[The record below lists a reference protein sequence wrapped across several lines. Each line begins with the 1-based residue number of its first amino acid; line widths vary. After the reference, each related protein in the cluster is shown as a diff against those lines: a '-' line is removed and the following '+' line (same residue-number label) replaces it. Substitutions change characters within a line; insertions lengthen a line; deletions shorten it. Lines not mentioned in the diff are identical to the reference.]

1 MTASTPASSVH
12 TVEHLLF
19 FTLLQIAII
28 IVVARIAGYLARKI
42 GQPRAVGEIVA
53 GLILGPSLFG
63 ALAPEAFT
71 WVFKSTES
79 APITIMSQIGLIML
93 MFQIGLEFDF
103 SQLREG
109 RNRNAVL
116 LITTMGILAP
126 FSLGIAFGTAS
137 VETLAPGINAA
148 GYTLFMATAFAITA
162 VPILGRIMMEYDLV
176 RTRIGAITITSAAIN
191 DAVGWIVLAVV
202 AAIVTAK
209 FSWPEVLTRLGSLLL
224 YVAVSWFVVRKIL
237 LVIVRRFDRV
247 GWALP
252 TVNEPTEGAAG
263 GHCPPCGALSQ
274 DLMAILLVIIF
285 SSAMLTSKL
294 GIFAIFGGFMMG
306 VLLHDQFDLV
316 EQWRAKVADLVT
328 VLFLPIF
335 FTFTGLRTNVGGL
348 ASGELWAWC
357 GALIALAVLGKFGG
371 CYLASRLAGLTKPES
386 RNVAIM
392 MNTRALMELIVV
404 NLGYDLG
411 VIPQNVF
418 TMLVLMA
425 IASTIMTAPGLRA
438 WLPGM
443 GHAIPVG
450 KDA

>member
-1 MTASTPASSVH
+1 MTPTSPASTVH
-12 TVEHLLF
+12 SVEHLLF

-28 IVVARIAGYLARKI
+28 IVVARLAGFLARKI

-63 ALAPEAFT
+63 SLAPETFH
-71 WVFKSTES
+71 WVFKSTEA

-103 SQLREG
+103 SQLRDSA
-109 RNRNAVL
+109 NRKAVL
-116 LITTMGILAP
+116 LITIMGIVAP
-126 FSLGIAFGTAS
+126 FGLGLGFGSGSADI
-137 VETLAPGINAA
+137 LAPGINVT
-148 GYTLFMATAFAITA
+148 GYTLFMATAFSITA
-162 VPILGRIMMEYDLV
+162 VPVLGRIMMEYDLV

-191 DAVGWIVLAVV
+191 DAMGWTVLAIVS
-202 AAIVTAK
+202 AIVTAK
-209 FSWPEVLTRLGSLLL
+209 FSLPDVFARLGWLLL

-237 LVIVRRFDRV
+237 LVIVRRFDR
-247 GWALP
+247 GEKALP
-252 TVNEPTEGAAG
+252 
-263 GHCPPCGALSQ
+263 Q
-274 DLMAILLVIIF
+274 DLMGILLITVF
-285 SSAMLTSKL
+285 SSAMLTSQL

-306 VLLHDQFDLV
+306 VLLHDQLDLV

-348 ASGELWAWC
+348 ATGELWAWC
-357 GALIALAVLGKFGG
+357 GALIGLAVLGKFGG
-371 CYLASRLAGLTKPES
+371 CYLASRLAGLSKAES

-425 IASTIMTAPGLRA
+425 IASTVMTAPGLRA

-443 GHAIPVG
+443 GHEIPKG
-450 KDA
+450 RDA